1 MHTHTPPHTHT
12 NTKHND
18 THIHTHTYTNIHAGR
33 ALIAQGGVDGQKMGL
48 TIAVRYAC
56 SRPQFGEKAI
66 MEVQLFLEPARFKQI
81 RQIQTN
87 LHLI

>member
-1 MHTHTPPHTHT
+1 
-12 NTKHND
+12 
-18 THIHTHTYTNIHAGR
+18 
-33 ALIAQGGVDGQKMGL
+33 VDGQKMGL